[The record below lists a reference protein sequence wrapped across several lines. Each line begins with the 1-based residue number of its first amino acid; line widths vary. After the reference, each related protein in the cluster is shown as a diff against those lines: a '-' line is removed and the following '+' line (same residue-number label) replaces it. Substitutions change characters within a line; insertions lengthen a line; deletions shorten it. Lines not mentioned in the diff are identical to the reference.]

1 MSGRGQDLAT
11 VISGLQQIAGA
22 AARTRQA
29 KVQNFLK
36 HSSLKNVSVQ
46 DVTKPLQ
53 GWTVK
58 DVSQRTV
65 MVLDNS
71 AVFTQVY
78 LLLEE
83 FLNPF
88 LFGLELILHSR

>member
-29 KVQNFLK
+29 KIQNFLK
-36 HSSLKNVSVQ
+36 YSSVKNVSVK

-65 MVLDNS
+65 MVLDNTT
-71 AVFTQVY
+71 VFSQVKNIANIY
-78 LLLEE
+78 
-83 FLNPF
+83 
-88 LFGLELILHSR
+88 R

>member
-11 VISGLQQIAGA
+11 FISGLQQIAGA

-29 KVQNFLK
+29 KIQNFLK
-36 HSSLKNVSVQ
+36 NSSLKNVSVQ

-53 GWTVK
+53 GWTAK

-65 MVLDNS
+65 MVLDNTT
-71 AVFTQVY
+71 VFTQVSSSQ
-78 LLLEE
+78 EDE
-83 FLNPF
+83 
-88 LFGLELILHSR
+88 